1 MQQIFEN
8 QSRHLSP
15 VT

>member
-8 QSRHLSP
+8 QSHHLSP
-15 VT
+15 VI